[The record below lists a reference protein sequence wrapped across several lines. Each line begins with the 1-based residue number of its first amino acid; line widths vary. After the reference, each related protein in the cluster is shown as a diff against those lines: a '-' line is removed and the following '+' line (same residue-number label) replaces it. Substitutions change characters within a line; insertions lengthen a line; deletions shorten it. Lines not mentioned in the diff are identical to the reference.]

1 MDQVSFLS
9 ISFLPVK
16 FLVLLKIFVPLQL
29 IPSALILILS
39 LTLILMLILILIA
52 TAAIICP
59 QPPPE
64 KICFCSSKKST
75 DSCYEDI
82 LLQQKLST
90 ASVVS
95 MNMNTMVS
103 MLTATIGRT
112 KD

>member
-29 IPSALILILS
+29 IPSTLILILS
-39 LTLILMLILILIA
+39 LTLMLILILIA